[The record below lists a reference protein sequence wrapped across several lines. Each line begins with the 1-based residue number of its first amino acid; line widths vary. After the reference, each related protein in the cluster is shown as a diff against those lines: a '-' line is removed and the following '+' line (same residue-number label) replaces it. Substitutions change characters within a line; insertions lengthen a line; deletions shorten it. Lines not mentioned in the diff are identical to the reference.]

1 MEVGSGKKGNGIK
14 YKRGG
19 IEMRTMKGLL
29 WKEWRQYYKI
39 FLLALIIIGLEPVLV
54 PITFWIYRTGY
65 VADVWSHGI
74 KAVLVA
80 GSSTTETI
88 AIIAVI
94 VLAALMLAG
103 ERGNGLNYL
112 VSTPVSRRQIIT
124 AKYIVGS
131 LGILAIMLFISLFL
145 IVAGQVLPAQYIA
158 QEVIQWGALT
168 TTALLCLFSLALLVA
183 SFSGGIL
190 SSVIFAHIIIGLPW
204 MLVSLILQIFRQF
217 CQVSSALEV
226 KARYIVTYLFI
237 PDYITR
243 DGRYIWSGN
252 NSQFIDRVVPDYP
265 LEITLLLL
273 AAFLFFWLAIRIFE
287 KNPLERQ
294 GELLLF
300 GNFKQIG
307 AVFLSFLMA
316 LGWAGNVASSL
327 ASFLAYFLVMWLGGY
342 LILVAL
348 MRGIAWLGLSRN

>member
-1 MEVGSGKKGNGIK
+1 M
-14 YKRGG
+14 RGG
-19 IEMRTMKGLL
+19 IEMRAMKGLL
-29 WKEWRQYYKI
+29 WKEWRQYYKF
-39 FLLALIIIGLEPVLV
+39 FLLALIVIGLEPVLV
-54 PITFWIYRTGY
+54 PITYWIYRTGSR
-65 VADVWSHGI
+65 ADAWSDSI
-74 KAVLVA
+74 KAVLA
-80 GSSTTETI
+80 TGSSTTETI

-103 ERGNGLNYL
+103 ERGSGLNYL

-145 IVAGQVLPAQYIA
+145 IVAGQQLPASYSTL
-158 QEVIQWGALT
+158 EVIQWAILT
-168 TTALLCLFSLALLVA
+168 TVALLCLFSLALLVA

-190 SSVIFAHIIIGLPW
+190 SSVLFTTIIMGLPW
-204 MLVSLILQIFRQF
+204 ILSGISLATFRQF
-217 CQVSSALEV
+217 YAVSAALEL

-243 DGRYIWSGN
+243 NGRYIWSSDN
-252 NSQFIDRVVPDYP
+252 ILIIDQVTPNYP
-265 LEITLLLL
+265 LEITILLV
-273 AAFLFFWLAIRIFE
+273 AALLFFWLAIKVFE

-300 GNFKQIG
+300 GNFKQVG

-316 LGWAGNVASSL
+316 LGWAGDVASSL
-327 ASFLAYFLVMWLGGY
+327 TSFLAYFLVMWLGIY
-342 LILVAL
+342 LALVAL
-348 MRGIAWLGLSRN
+348 MRVIAWLGLSRS

>member
-1 MEVGSGKKGNGIK
+1 
-14 YKRGG
+14 
-19 IEMRTMKGLL
+19 MRAMKGLL
-29 WKEWRQYYKI
+29 WKEWRQYYWS
-39 FLLALIIIGLEPVLV
+39 FALAFIVIALEPVLV
-54 PITFWIYRTGY
+54 PITYWIYRTGNR
-65 VADVWSHGI
+65 ADAWSDGI
-74 KAVLVA
+74 KAILAA
-80 GSSTTETI
+80 GGSTTEAI

-103 ERGNGLNYL
+103 ERGSGLNYL

-145 IVAGQVLPAQYIA
+145 IVAGQVLPAQYTA
-158 QEVIQWGALT
+158 QELIQWAVPT
-168 TTALLCLFSLALLVA
+168 TAALLCLFSLALLVA

-190 SSVIFAHIIIGLPW
+190 SSIIFAHIIMGLPW
-204 MLVSLILQIFRQF
+204 ILVSLTLQVFRQF
-217 CQVSSALEV
+217 CQISSALEV
-226 KARYIVTYLFI
+226 KARYIETYLFI

-252 NSQFIDRVVPDYP
+252 SNQFIDRVIPDYP
-265 LEITLLLL
+265 VEITLLLL
-273 AAFLFFWLAIRIFE
+273 ASFLFFWLAIKIFE

-307 AVFLSFLMA
+307 AIFLSFLMA
-316 LGWAGNVASSL
+316 LGWAGDVASSL
-327 ASFLAYFLVMWLGGY
+327 ASFLAYFLVMGLGIY
-342 LILVAL
+342 LALVAL
-348 MRGIAWLGLSRN
+348 MRVIAWLGLSRARP

>member
-1 MEVGSGKKGNGIK
+1 
-14 YKRGG
+14 
-19 IEMRTMKGLL
+19 MRAMKGLL
-29 WKEWRQYYKI
+29 WKEWRQYYWS
-39 FLLALIIIGLEPVLV
+39 FVLAFIVIALQPVLV
-54 PITFWIYRTGY
+54 PITYWIYRTGNR
-65 VADVWSHGI
+65 ADAWSDGI
-74 KAVLVA
+74 KTILAT

-103 ERGNGLNYL
+103 ERGSGLNYL

-131 LGILAIMLFISLFL
+131 LGILAIMLFISIFL
-145 IVAGQVLPAQYIA
+145 IVAGQVLPAQYSA
-158 QEVIQWGALT
+158 QEVIQWAVPT
-168 TTALLCLFSLALLVA
+168 TAALLCLFSLALLVA

-190 SSVIFAHIIIGLPW
+190 SSALFTTIIMGLPW
-204 MLVSLILQIFRQF
+204 ILLGISLAALRQF
-217 CQVSSALEV
+217 HAVSAALEL

-243 DGRYIWSGN
+243 DGRHIWSS
-252 NSQFIDRVVPDYP
+252 NSNQVIDRVTPDYP

-273 AAFLFFWLAIRIFE
+273 ASLLFFWLAIKIFE

-307 AVFLSFLMA
+307 AIFLSFLSA
-316 LGWAGNVASSL
+316 LGWAGDVASSL
-327 ASFLAYFLVMWLGGY
+327 TSFLAYFLVMWLGIY
-342 LILVAL
+342 LVLVAL
-348 MRGIAWLGLSRN
+348 MRVIAWLGLSRARP

>member
-1 MEVGSGKKGNGIK
+1 
-14 YKRGG
+14 
-19 IEMRTMKGLL
+19 MRVMKGLL
-29 WKEWRQYYKI
+29 WKEWRQYYKY
-39 FLLALIIIGLEPVLV
+39 FLLAFIVFGLEPVLV
-54 PITFWIYRTGY
+54 PITYWVYRSGR
-65 VADVWSHGI
+65 ADAWSDGI
-74 KAVLVA
+74 KTILAT
-80 GSSTTETI
+80 GSSTTETV

-103 ERGNGLNYL
+103 ERGSGLNYL
-112 VSTPVSRRQIIT
+112 VSTPVSRRQIIS

-145 IVAGQVLPAQYIA
+145 IVAGQLLPASYSTL
-158 QEVIQWGALT
+158 EVIQWAMLT
-168 TTALLCLFSLALLVA
+168 TVALLCLFSLALLVA

-190 SSVIFAHIIIGLPW
+190 SSIIFAHIIIGLPW
-204 MLVSLILQIFRQF
+204 ILVSLTLQVFRQF
-217 CQVSSALEV
+217 CQVSSALEF

-237 PDYITR
+237 PDYISR

-252 NSQFIDRVVPDYP
+252 SNHFIDRVIPDYP

-273 AAFLFFWLAIRIFE
+273 ASFLFFWLAIKTFE

-327 ASFLAYFLVMWLGGY
+327 ISFFAYFLVMWLGIY
-342 LILVAL
+342 LALVTL
-348 MRGIAWLGLSRN
+348 MQVIAWLGLSRARP

>member
-1 MEVGSGKKGNGIK
+1 
-14 YKRGG
+14 
-19 IEMRTMKGLL
+19 MRVMKGLL
-29 WKEWRQYYKI
+29 WKEWRQYYWSFI
-39 FLLALIIIGLEPVLV
+39 LAFIVIGLEPVLV
-54 PITFWIYRTGY
+54 PITYWVYRSGR
-65 VADVWSHGI
+65 ADAWSDGI
-74 KAVLVA
+74 KTILAT
-80 GSSTTETI
+80 GSSTTETV

-103 ERGNGLNYL
+103 ERGSGLNYL
-112 VSTPVSRRQIIT
+112 VSTPVSRRQIIS

-145 IVAGQVLPAQYIA
+145 IVAGQLLPASYSTL
-158 QEVIQWGALT
+158 EVIQWAMLT
-168 TTALLCLFSLALLVA
+168 TVALLCLFSLALLVA
-183 SFSGGIL
+183 SFSGGLL
-190 SSVIFAHIIIGLPW
+190 SSIIFAHIIIGLPW
-204 MLVSLILQIFRQF
+204 ILVSLTLQVFRQF
-217 CQVSSALEV
+217 CQVSSALEF

-237 PDYITR
+237 PDYISR

-252 NSQFIDRVVPDYP
+252 SNHFIDRVIPDYP

-273 AAFLFFWLAIRIFE
+273 ASFLFFWLAIKTFE

-327 ASFLAYFLVMWLGGY
+327 ISFFAYFLVMWLGIY
-342 LILVAL
+342 LALVTL
-348 MRGIAWLGLSRN
+348 MQVIAWLGLSRARP